1 MYLRSTVA
9 GFFPSVLAWAAIA
22 VPMAADARWVELAP
36 DDAPPDQKAFLVELD
51 KLEWVDGPST
61 VQLTGNA
68 SLQLPEGYVFLDAKD
83 TLRYLELTE
92 NMGDGDEV
100 LVAPADLAWTAYLSY
115 LDEGY
120 VKDDE
125 EIDADALLKTIQDST
140 EAANEFRRKRGWQA
154 LYVTGWAAPPAYNG
168 STKRLEWA
176 TATRSDNGEGV
187 NFFTKILG
195 RKGHTSVQL
204 VTGPETL
211 ADDQVLL
218 SELLSG
224 FEYNAGDRYA
234 DFRPG
239 DKVAEYGL
247 AAMIVG
253 GAAAVATKKGLW
265 PMIGLFFVKF
275 WKLLA
280 IGAVAAVAGAR
291 KVFGKKEA

>member
-1 MYLRSTVA
+1 MRRLGLVSALCACAMLQSATA
-9 GFFPSVLAWAAIA
+9 H
-22 VPMAADARWVELAP
+22 ARWVELAP
-36 DDAPPDQKAFLVELD
+36 DDAPPEQKAFLAELD
-51 KLEWVDGPST
+51 KLQWVDGPST

-68 SLQLPEGYVFLDAKD
+68 SLQVPEGYVFLNPKD
-83 TLRYLELTE
+83 TLRYLELNQ

-100 LVAPADLAWTAYLSY
+100 LVAPADLAWSAYLSY

-125 EIDADALLKTIQDST
+125 EIDADALLKTLQEAT
-140 EAANEFRRKRGWQA
+140 EAGNEVRRERGWEE
-154 LYVTGWAAPPAYNG
+154 LHVTGWATPPAYNT

-211 ADDQVLL
+211 AEDQALLDGVLG
-218 SELLSG
+218 G
-224 FEYNAGDRYA
+224 FEYDTGDRYA

-247 AAMIVG
+247 AAMVVG

-265 PMIGLFFVKF
+265 PVIGLFIAKT
-275 WKLLA
+275 WKLL
-280 IGAVAAVAGAR
+280 AVAAVAVVAGAR
-291 KVFGKKEA
+291 KFLGKKEA